1 MKKIV
6 LSIFFIVYI
15 LIVVTITISVNKYN
29 SFGVIEVK
37 NKLIATSNK
46 TNMDYSKGT
55 ILIISKNSS
64 NLKENEEVFYYTAD
78 EHKVLISKGKITNI
92 EEVTE
97 SEKTIT
103 LSNNKK
109 YSKDYIIGKTSEV
122 TKIPVLGYLL
132 MLLTSKIGYLLLILL
147 PIFAFFFFQVYL
159 LIKRK

>member
-1 MKKIV
+1 M
-6 LSIFFIVYI
+6 
-15 LIVVTITISVNKYN
+15 
-29 SFGVIEVK
+29 
-37 NKLIATSNK
+37 
-46 TNMDYSKGT
+46 
-55 ILIISKNSS
+55 IISKNSS